1 MTDILKIFN
10 IDLLLLAVMILSG
23 GAAATMIARKFP
35 AVSAIDLEKIQVEK
49 ERVRRHHLLEDRLRR
64 KLSGHGKIFLV
75 GFNLVFGQM
84 RSAGKLLVQK
94 IVELENRYEE
104 QLKKAWKTKLSS
116 EEKAAKLRAMI
127 NRADELANG
136 EQYREAEKKYIEI
149 LSLDP
154 KSIAAYKG
162 LGKIYMFLK
171 EYDNAKEVL
180 KQAIKLNKKDDE
192 VYAELATVETNLGN
206 FDQAETD
213 LLESIAQNPDLAAHH
228 IDLGKV
234 YSAKGEAEKALVQY
248 QEAVKLEP
256 ANPKNLNILLDTALE
271 LNKKILAQQA
281 LGALKIANP
290 ENQKIEEYQIKI
302 NEIKEDAPR

>member
-1 MTDILKIFN
+1 MQNLAFFFN
-10 IDLLLLAVMILSG
+10 IDLLLMLIILASG
-23 GAAATMIARKFP
+23 TVAAAMITRKFSSI
-35 AVSAIDLEKIQVEK
+35 SAIDLEKIQIEK
-49 ERVRRHHLLEDRLRR
+49 ERVQRHHLLENRLRR
-64 KLSGHGKIFLV
+64 KLRGHGKIFLV
-75 GFNLVFGQM
+75 GFNLVFGQL

-116 EEKAAKLRAMI
+116 EEKAAKLRIMI
-127 NRADELANG
+127 NQADELANG

-154 KSIAAYKG
+154 KNIAAYKG

-180 KQAIKLNKKDDE
+180 KQAIKLDKKDDE
-192 VYAELATVETNLGN
+192 AYAELATVETNLGN

-213 LLESIAQNPDLAAHH
+213 LLESITQNPDLAAHH

-234 YSAKGEAEKALVQY
+234 YSAKGERDKALIQY
-248 QEAVKLEP
+248 QESVKLEP
-256 ANPKNLNILLDTALE
+256 ANPKNLNILLDAALE
-271 LNKKILAQQA
+271 LNKKTLAEQT
-281 LGALKIANP
+281 LDALKIANP
-290 ENQKIEEYQIKI
+290 ENQKIEEYQIKV